1 MSSPRLVL
9 IIDQFEEVFTQCA
22 GEQERQAFI
31 RALCAA
37 RLLVRNL
44 YSTTLQL
51 HSSAAYRGRIMALR
65 VYVYIRTTPV
75 GSIITGAI
83 ISAAGA
89 RAALLTGAAA
99 CLVAGRLVA
108 CARYSARPGTVGVA
122 SSAGATPCVTS
133 SSIQRSISRRASS
146 ACGLAAHACKLPEV
160 ADEQLWPGPALPEPP
175 GRNARAGG

>member
-65 VYVYIRTTPV
+65 VLGSMLDPAAITSPV
-75 GSIITGAI
+75 TVLPSTCNTVVVGESCCFAI
-83 ISAAGA
+83 ANTNA
-89 RAALLTGAAA
+89 
-99 CLVAGRLVA
+99 
-108 CARYSARPGTVGVA
+108 P
-122 SSAGATPCVTS
+122 
-133 SSIQRSISRRASS
+133 
-146 ACGLAAHACKLPEV
+146 ACGA
-160 ADEQLWPGPALPEPP
+160 
-175 GRNARAGG
+175 